1 MNWEALGAIAEM
13 IGGVAVLFTLIYLAI
28 QVRQGTAVSREAI
41 LRNQTDRNMDNSKFI
56 AGTPGLMDIYIRA
69 MDDPDPEH
77 PLFRRSNYPPSDEG
91 VEDVYAQ
98 SPYRPRMRTAPL
110 VNRAYRQDEF
120 PNLKSRL
127 PRDAQGR
134 ILPPVAFTLDGRRV
148 EHPWP
153 PVNPNTKA
161 GR

>member
-69 MDDPDPEH
+69 MDDPDQVTREERWRFGSYMYGMFLDFQEAYH
-77 PLFRRSNYPPSDEG
+77 FNKSRRQKDYWWPMISKNIEFYLS
-91 VEDVYAQ
+91 
-98 SPYRPRMRTAPL
+98 RPGGKAWWKSQGQKML
-110 VNRAYRQDEF
+110 DDEF
-120 PNLKSRL
+120 
-127 PRDAQGR
+127 
-134 ILPPVAFTLDGRRV
+134 VAFVDKEILTD
-148 EHPWP
+148 
-153 PVNPNTKA
+153 
-161 GR
+161 